1 MLVGPQLAD
10 IVPFSSAL
18 QLIGQLGLYLLV
30 IEAGFEIELRSLR
43 EVGGRAIGASVTG
56 MLLGAAPLA
65 FGISKALGL
74 STKEALAV
82 GACLAPCSTGIALR
96 LLKQH
101 EATNTPIGQLIIAT
115 AFGEDV
121 ISLTLL
127 SELRVI
133 ARRHAGGPRYL
144 VPVAISVGY
153 SLVIGTI
160 AVWAMPHVLG
170 RYLLPR
176 VPLHLVEPLLLL
188 LLFAMASGLVA
199 ACQAGGASPLLGAFL
214 AGVSFCTLHSLQSVW
229 RHQVKRT
236 QAWLARLFFAATVAF
251 QTPVRLFAKR
261 RVWSRAACF
270 YCATLGKLLAGLWAE
285 PLSAPTI
292 ATLGT
297 AMAALG
303 EFSFITG
310 TIAHNELQ
318 LMSAETYASVTLAVL
333 FTIVVSPVCLGLSL
347 AWVERRAR
355 AAVAAGPG
363 RERAL
368 YYKLN
373 IKCLAR
379 WGLVGDVLRVLTSY
393 QVDVIDCRLDEIGQ
407 FALYEAYLRDMRMQ
421 APPATSPEGGG
432 AGPPSTPDDVRAR
445 IAELRLA
452 LLQVVAHD
460 AVTAGSPEG
469 TSDEGTTSCA
479 DAHTVNF
486 SALRGVSIHRWF
498 PSGDAAPDDWDAADG
513 EGTVTATAL
522 MREESSAT
530 AIQTQQQPHPVL
542 HTPTPTS
549 FRPARSTAGGPLVP
563 AHTSLDAAMAAMAQH
578 RAGGAAE
585 SPPALHRTSDDDRRV
600 IVTYNTGDVD
610 SVNRLVA
617 RAHAQAERQHAEQ
630 AARAHG
636 LLGIYRHRAARGLG
650 SLDATADMDSQ
661 LEATL
666 NMREAL
672 RQGDGDARGTPASP
686 PPPAPPPPPPSVS

>member
-1 MLVGPQLAD
+1 MLIGPQLAD

-82 GACLAPCSTGIALR
+82 GASLAPCSTGIALR

-127 SELRVI
+127 SELRVL
-133 ARRHAGGPRYL
+133 ARRDAGGPRYL

-153 SLVIGTI
+153 SLVIGTMAI
-160 AVWAMPHVLG
+160 WAMPHLLS

-236 QAWLARLFFAATVAF
+236 QAWLVRIFFAATVAF

-261 RVWSRAACF
+261 RVWARAACF
-270 YCATLGKLLAGLWAE
+270 YCATLGKLFAGVWAE
-285 PLSAPTI
+285 PLTAPTF

-297 AMAALG
+297 AMSALG

-310 TIAHNELQ
+310 TIARNELH

-333 FTIVVSPVCLGLSL
+333 FTIIISPVGLGLAL

-379 WGLVGDVLRVLTSY
+379 WGLVGDVLRVLHSH

-407 FALYEAYLRDMRMQ
+407 FALYEAFLRDMRIQ
-421 APPATSPEGGG
+421 APANG
-432 AGPPSTPDDVRAR
+432 ASTTTPDDVRAR

-452 LLQVVAHD
+452 LLQVLAHD
-460 AVTAGSPEG
+460 TVTAGSPDG
-469 TSDEGTTSCA
+469 TADDGASGGQDDSACA
-479 DAHTVNF
+479 QHTINF
-486 SALRGVSIHRWF
+486 AALRGVSIHRWF
-498 PSGDAAPDDWDAADG
+498 PSDDAAPEDWDVADG

-522 MREESSAT
+522 MRQESAAAT
-530 AIQTQQQPHPVL
+530 PTQAQPPAAL
-542 HTPTPTS
+542 QTPTPTS
-549 FRPARSTAGGPLVP
+549 FRPVRSTTGGTSGPLVP
-563 AHTSLDAAMAAMAQH
+563 AHTSLDAAMAAMAAH
-578 RAGGAAE
+578 RAACAE
-585 SPPALHRTSDDDRRV
+585 GSPPPLHRTSDDDRRV
-600 IVTYNTGDVD
+600 IVTYNTDDVA

-617 RAHAQAERQHAEQ
+617 RAHAEAERQHAAQ
-630 AARAHG
+630 AARRHG
-636 LLGIYRHRAARGLG
+636 LLGLLRHRAARGLE
-650 SLDATADMDSQ
+650 SLDAEADVDSR

-666 NMREAL
+666 NLREAV
-672 RQGDGDARGTPASP
+672 RQGEAANNSSTPPPP
-686 PPPAPPPPPPSVS
+686 PPPAPTSES

>member
-133 ARRHAGGPRYL
+133 ARRHAGGPSYL

-153 SLVIGTI
+153 SVVIGSM

-214 AGVSFCTLHSLQSVW
+214 AGVSFCTLQSLQSVW

-251 QTPVRLFAKR
+251 QTPVRLFARR
-261 RVWSRAACF
+261 RVWARAACF
-270 YCATLGKLLAGLWAE
+270 YCATLAKLFAGVWAE
-285 PLSAPTI
+285 PMSAPTI

-379 WGLVGDVLRVLTSY
+379 WGLVGDVLRVLTSH
-393 QVDVIDCRLDEIGQ
+393 QVDVIDCRLDEIGH
-407 FALYEAYLRDMRMQ
+407 FALYEAFLRDMRMQ
-421 APPATSPEGGG
+421 APPATPPEGGG
-432 AGPPSTPDDVRAR
+432 APPSTPDDVRTR

-460 AVTAGSPEG
+460 AVTAGSPDG
-469 TSDEGTTSCA
+469 TSDEVTSCA
-479 DAHTVNF
+479 GAHTVNF

-498 PSGDAAPDDWDAADG
+498 PSDAAPDDWDAADG

-530 AIQTQQQPHPVL
+530 ATQAPLQPPPVL

-549 FRPARSTAGGPLVP
+549 FRPVRSTAGGPLVP
-563 AHTSLDAAMAAMAQH
+563 AHTSLDAAMAAMSAH
-578 RAGGAAE
+578 RAGGAAGPE
-585 SPPALHRTSDDDRRV
+585 SPPPLHRTSDDDRRV
-600 IVTYNTGDVD
+600 IVTYNTDDVD

-617 RAHAQAERQHAEQ
+617 RAHAEAERQHAEQ
-630 AARAHG
+630 AARSHG
-636 LLGIYRHRAARGLG
+636 LFGIYRHHAARGLE
-650 SLDATADMDSQ
+650 SLDAGANVESQ
-661 LEATL
+661 LEGPL
-666 NMREAL
+666 NLREAL
-672 RQGDGDARGTPASP
+672 RRANARGTPASP
-686 PPPAPPPPPPSVS
+686 PLPPSPPPPAPPSES